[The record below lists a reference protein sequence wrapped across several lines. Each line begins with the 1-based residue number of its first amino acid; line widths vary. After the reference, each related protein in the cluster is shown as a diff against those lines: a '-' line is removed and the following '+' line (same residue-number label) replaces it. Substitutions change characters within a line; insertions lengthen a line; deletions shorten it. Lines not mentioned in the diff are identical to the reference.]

1 MAPRRSYGDGCAT
14 AQALD
19 IVGERWALLIVR
31 ELLLGPKR
39 FTDLRADL
47 PGVSPTVLA
56 QRLREFTREGVVHHR
71 RMPPPMSVHIYEL
84 TEWGCKLE
92 PVIHMLGMW
101 ALQSPTPPCSPPQSV
116 DANVLS
122 LRVLFDPGAARG
134 RTLRFALNVSER
146 SYRVCVLDGELDLA
160 RGEVHAPD
168 ATIDTDVLTLHAIL
182 HRTRS
187 LREAL
192 DIGAIK
198 INGDVAAVADLPVLF
213 RPDRYR
219 VLAG

>member
-71 RMPPPMSVHIYEL
+71 RMAPPMSVHIYEL
-84 TEWGCKLE
+84 TEWGHKLE

-101 ALQSPTPPCSPPQSV
+101 ALQSPTPPCAPPQSV

-122 LRVLFDPGAARG
+122 LRVLFDPDAARG
-134 RTLRFALNVSER
+134 RTVRFALNVDER
-146 SYRVCVLDGELDLA
+146 RYRVCVMDGGLDLA

-168 ATIDTDVLTLHAIL
+168 ATIDTDVLTLHALL

-187 LREAL
+187 VHDALEA
-192 DIGAIK
+192 GAIK
-198 INGDVAAVADLPVLF
+198 VSGSVAAVADLPVLF
-213 RPDRYR
+213 RPDRHR
-219 VLAG
+219 ALAG